1 MAETRRIGVAFP
13 NLNEAR
19 IAKIN
24 KAATGFEVVYEK
36 ANNVAAFAD
45 CEIIFGNVTPEVL
58 QAAKK
63 LKWLH
68 TQTAGVDA
76 YVRPE
81 TGLQSHVMLTNSSG
95 SFGVAIAEHLMTV
108 TLMLLRKMGEYYKL
122 QMQAKWDYLG
132 SIETLYNSA
141 VTVVGIGDIGGTF
154 AEYCKAM
161 GAARVYGVS
170 RNVRDEMPPWADGL
184 FTVENINDAIKD
196 ADIVALCLPGTTQTE
211 GLFDKN
217 RLAAMKKGAM
227 LLNIGRGTAV
237 NQDALIDALRSG
249 QIGAAGLDV
258 TTPEPLPADSPLW
271 HMPNVII
278 TPHVSGGDSLEMIQD
293 LIVDKF
299 VRYLEDYAAGR
310 PFEYIVN
317 PKIGY

>member
-1 MAETRRIGVAFP
+1 MAEIKKIGVAFP

-24 KAATGFEVVYEK
+24 AAAEGFEVVYEK
-36 ANNVAAFAD
+36 ADNVAAFAD
-45 CEIIFGNVTPEVL
+45 CEIIFGNVTAEVIK
-58 QAAKK
+58 AAKN

-68 TQTAGVDA
+68 TQTAGVDF

-81 TGLQSHVMLTNSSG
+81 IGLQSHVMLTNSSG
-95 SFGVAIAEHLMTV
+95 SFGIGIAEHLIAM
-108 TLMLLRKMGEYYKL
+108 TLMLLRKMGEYCKL
-122 QMQAKWDYLG
+122 QLQAKWEYLG

-141 VTVVGIGDIGGTF
+141 VTVVGIGDKGGTF
-154 AEYCKAM
+154 AGYCKAM
-161 GAARVYGVS
+161 GASRVYGVS
-170 RNVRDEMPPWADGL
+170 RTVRDEMPPWADGL
-184 FTVENINDAIKD
+184 FTVENIDEAIKD
-196 ADIVALCLPGTTQTE
+196 ADIVALCLPGTAETE

-217 RLAAMKKGAM
+217 RLAAMKKGAI

-237 NQDALIDALRSG
+237 DQDALIDALRNG

-278 TPHVSGGDSLEMIQD
+278 TPHVSGGRSLEMIQD
-293 LIVDKF
+293 RIVDKF
-299 VRYLEDYAAGR
+299 TRYLGDYAAGR
-310 PFEYIVN
+310 PLERVVN